1 MKFPHVVGASGCHDF
16 GIDVPSI
23 DVPSIDVPSTDVR
36 STWVA
41 AFAKDHRIGEKP
53 NTFRSKTPIRFPPNK
68 TAAGGGGGRLER
80 PEASYG
86 EARFS

>member
-53 NTFRSKTPIRFPPNK
+53 NTFRSKTRSDFHRTRPRPV
-68 TAAGGGGGRLER
+68 AAVR